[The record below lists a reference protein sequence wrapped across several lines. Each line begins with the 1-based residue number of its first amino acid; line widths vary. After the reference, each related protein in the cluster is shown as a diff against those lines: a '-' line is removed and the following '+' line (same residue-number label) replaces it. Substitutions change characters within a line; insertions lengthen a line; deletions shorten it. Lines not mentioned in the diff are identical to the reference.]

1 MAQEITGSDDVK
13 HYLVESIASS
23 PKWDRAI
30 SVTSNQGYET
40 LLSEPDEFKS
50 DPNPIRETSTKQ
62 QENYLKQ
69 DIKQKSNLM
78 GVSVDVQA
86 NCLFNLLFFSMPWHW
101 RNLTRMSV

>member
-13 HYLVESIASS
+13 HYLVESITSA

-30 SVTSNQGYET
+30 SVTSNQGFET
-40 LLSEPDEFKS
+40 LLSEPEEFKP
-50 DPNPIRETSTKQ
+50 DPNPIRDTSTKH

-78 GVSVDVQA
+78 GV
-86 NCLFNLLFFSMPWHW
+86 
-101 RNLTRMSV
+101 R

>member
-1 MAQEITGSDDVK
+1 MAQEIKGSDDVK
-13 HYLVESIASS
+13 HYLVESIANA

-40 LLSEPDEFKS
+40 LVSEPAEQFKP
-50 DPNPIRETSTKQ
+50 DPNPIRDTSTKH

-78 GVSVDVQA
+78 GVSVDVK
-86 NCLFNLLFFSMPWHW
+86 
-101 RNLTRMSV
+101 RTV

>member
-13 HYLVESIASS
+13 HYLVENIASS

-40 LLSEPDEFKS
+40 LLSEPDEFKP

-86 NCLFNLLFFSMPWHW
+86 NCLFNLLFFSMPWRW
-101 RNLTRMSV
+101 RNLTRMSL

>member
-13 HYLVESIASS
+13 HYLVESITTA

-30 SVTSNQGYET
+30 SVTSNQGFET
-40 LLSEPDEFKS
+40 LLSEPEEFKP
-50 DPNPIRETSTKQ
+50 DPNPIRDTSTKH

-78 GVSVDVQA
+78 GVSVDVK
-86 NCLFNLLFFSMPWHW
+86 
-101 RNLTRMSV
+101 RIV

>member
-13 HYLVESIASS
+13 HYLVESITSA

-40 LLSEPDEFKS
+40 LLSQPADQFKP
-50 DPNPIRETSTKQ
+50 DPNPIRETSTKH

-78 GVSVDVQA
+78 GVSVDVQQG
-86 NCLFNLLFFSMPWHW
+86 
-101 RNLTRMSV
+101 TI

>member
-40 LLSEPDEFKS
+40 LLSEPEEFKP
-50 DPNPIRETSTKQ
+50 DPNPIRDTSTKH

-78 GVSVDVQA
+78 GVSVDVKG
-86 NCLFNLLFFSMPWHW
+86 
-101 RNLTRMSV
+101 TV

>member
-13 HYLVESIASS
+13 HYLVESITSA

-30 SVTSNQGYET
+30 SVTSNQGFET
-40 LLSEPDEFKS
+40 LLSEPEEFKP
-50 DPNPIRETSTKQ
+50 DPNPIRDTSTKH

-78 GVSVDVQA
+78 GVSVDVK
-86 NCLFNLLFFSMPWHW
+86 
-101 RNLTRMSV
+101 RTV

>member
-13 HYLVESIASS
+13 HYLVESITTA

-30 SVTSNQGYET
+30 SVTSNQGFET
-40 LLSEPDEFKS
+40 LLSEPEEFKP
-50 DPNPIRETSTKQ
+50 DPNPIRDTSTKH

-78 GVSVDVQA
+78 GVSVDVK
-86 NCLFNLLFFSMPWHW
+86 
-101 RNLTRMSV
+101 RTV

>member
-13 HYLVESIASS
+13 HYLVESIASA

-30 SVTSNQGYET
+30 SVTSNQGFET
-40 LLSEPDEFKS
+40 LLSEPEEFKP
-50 DPNPIRETSTKQ
+50 DPNPIRDTSTKH

-78 GVSVDVQA
+78 GVSVDVK
-86 NCLFNLLFFSMPWHW
+86 
-101 RNLTRMSV
+101 RTI